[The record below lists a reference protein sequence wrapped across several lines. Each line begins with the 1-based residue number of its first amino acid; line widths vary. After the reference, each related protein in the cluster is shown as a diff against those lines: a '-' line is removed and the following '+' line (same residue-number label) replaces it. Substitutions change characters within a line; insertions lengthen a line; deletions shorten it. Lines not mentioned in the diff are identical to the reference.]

1 VVDNRAVAIA
11 LDLAL
16 KERLRAVIGDRTVTE
31 ATLRKLTEEGRACAL
46 ILDARLARYERRLG
60 ELSGD
65 PDSSLAEIAATMRDV
80 NELRPD
86 LEELHALLDELDAH
100 ARALRSAWLTAH

>member
-65 PDSSLAEIAATMRDV
+65 PDSSLATMRDV